1 MTRTKGLLGLTIALL
16 VAAPSTADQVVTIA
30 NHTDEFSMM
39 GQTTPAEDVTHTYWF
54 ADDATRYDMGDT
66 SVILRLQEKK
76 MYFLNHGEKDYAE
89 LDLPIDFEKLVGPE
103 MAPMMEQMSKMMSAT
118 VEVTPTDRGGEFGGY
133 SCTFSTVEV
142 SMGEMM
148 QMTSDS
154 CISEDLPIDY
164 SRYQA
169 LADAQAEMLPNQGW
183 VKEMTEE
190 LQGFPVRTDTTTTVM
205 GTETKSWQELQSVEE
220 RDAPAGHYEPP
231 AEYQKIEYNPMEQ
244 MQQGRP

>member
-1 MTRTKGLLGLTIALL
+1 MTRTKGLLGLATALL
-16 VAAPSTADQVVTIA
+16 VAAPSTADQVLTIA
-30 NHTDEFSMM
+30 HHTDELSMM
-39 GQTTPAEDVTHTYWF
+39 GQTTPAQDATHTYWF
-54 ADDATRYDMGDT
+54 ADDATRQDMGDT

-76 MYFLNHGEKDYAE
+76 LYFLDHAEKSYAE

-118 VEVTPTDRGGEFGGY
+118 VEITPTDRGGEFAGY
-133 SCTFSTVEV
+133 SCTFSTVEI
-142 SMGEMM
+142 SMSMM

-154 CISEDLPIDY
+154 CISKDLPIDY

-169 LADAQAEMLPNQGW
+169 LAEAQAEMLPNQDW
-183 VKEMTEE
+183 MKEMTDK

-205 GTETKSWQELQSVEE
+205 GNDTKSWQELRSVEE

-231 AEYQKIEYNPMEQ
+231 TEYQKVEYNPMEE
-244 MQQGRP
+244 MQPGRP